1 MKVLSNVTPTP
12 EQALVIDDDAPD
24 YWLIRGAAGS
34 GKTTTA
40 LLRLKFLV
48 RYWRDRR
55 EDLGLTGPVR
65 VLVLTFNRTL
75 RGYIDELARQQ
86 IQAGPEVDL
95 EVSTFGGWSQGL
107 LGRVVLE
114 HGPRDARLRSLAG
127 SDFPGAQI
135 SSQAR
140 LTMSWVVGCL
150 RTVRH
155 TSPPSAPVVVLPH
168 VSNALCAR
176 GC

>member
-1 MKVLSNVTPTP
+1 MKVLTNVIPTP

-24 YWLIRGAAGS
+24 FWLIRGAAGS

-107 LGRVVLE
+107 LGRVILE

-127 SDFPGAQI
+127 ASFPWSMEFLASEVDYVLG
-135 SSQAR
+135 R
-140 LTMSWVVGCL
+140 LLPADRQEYVTAE
-150 RTVRH
+150 RTG
-155 TSPPSAPVVVLPH
+155 
-168 VSNALCAR
+168 R
-176 GC
+176 G